1 MTIYNRTKLCDSP
14 LSTPRE
20 MEVRRGRARQ
30 GWRETVWGGETGGGG
45 RMPHLHTFLRDIAR
59 HCGRWNKALSS
70 VLFPFVVQ
78 VRGINKNV
86 SRCWEARACGRK
98 VIDVGWLTHPDFPTS
113 HNGSQSIRRAWLQ
126 CRIVNPQ
133 RWLNTAKRPMFPAQ
147 LITLWWTLPT
157 KFPKE
162 NSF

>member
-14 LSTPRE
+14 LSSPRE

-98 VIDVGWLTHPDFPTS
+98 VIDVGWLTHPDFS
-113 HNGSQSIRRAWLQ
+113 DKSQWKPIYQKSPA
-126 CRIVNPQ
+126 
-133 RWLNTAKRPMFPAQ
+133 PMQ
-147 LITLWWTLPT
+147 
-157 KFPKE
+157 
-162 NSF
+162 NSKSSAVVKHSKAPDVSCTINHSLMDASD